1 MDWKAYLKDMT
12 PKIIS
17 FRKVQPET
25 GNAYTGL
32 HDAAMGDGALS
43 AGHKELMAVAI
54 GIAEHCVE
62 CIGYHTKAAIR
73 AGVSREEF
81 AEMVSV
87 AVVMGGGP
95 ALMYGSKAME
105 AFDQLSA

>member
-1 MDWKAYLKDMT
+1 MDWKAHLKDMT
-12 PKIIS
+12 PNIIN
-17 FRKVQPET
+17 FRKAQPET
-25 GNAYTGL
+25 GDAYTGL

-43 AGHKELMAVAI
+43 VGQKELIAVAI

-73 AGVSREEF
+73 AGVTREQF
-81 AEMVSV
+81 AEMVGV

-95 ALMYGSKAME
+95 SLMYGSKAMD